1 MIDTSSFSR
10 KMLTVNLTG
19 GDDALSYTPSAA
31 DAGSISLASVAQLIN
46 FSGAGTFTV
55 NPLSGN
61 DTVTTN
67 GTAAADA
74 VAVVVNATLSVQV
87 GSTRA
92 LNMPAADIEKV
103 GISTVQG
110 NDTINV
116 SIFDTVNANLFV
128 DGGEPTTVNKGND
141 ALNTFD
147 MSAGKKGSSSNISG
161 GSTPGAGAVVLTFK
175 ATGNATRIDYVN
187 VEKQTRK

>member
-1 MIDTSSFSR
+1 
-10 KMLTVNLTG
+10 
-19 GDDALSYTPSAA
+19 
-31 DAGSISLASVAQLIN
+31 VAQVVN
-46 FSGAGTFTV
+46 FTGAGTFTV

-74 VAVVVNATLSVQV
+74 VAVTVNTTLSVQV
-87 GSTRA
+87 GATRA

-110 NDTINV
+110 NDAINV
-116 SIFDTVNANLFV
+116 NIFDTVNASLFV

-147 MSAGKKGSSSNISG
+147 KSAGKKGTYSNVSG
-161 GSTPGAGAVVLTFK
+161 GPTPGAGAVVLTFK
-175 ATGNATRIDYVN
+175 TTGKATRIDYVN
-187 VEKQTRK
+187 IEKQTRK